1 MPVTAAR
8 MASMITPDPCASLCP
23 DFTVMATTLG
33 ATAAAVAVQ
42 FGLVAS
48 AWTTGPVSAP
58 RPRVDVFAVEE
69 ACEPSPSWTAA

>member
-1 MPVTAAR
+1 MWPL
-8 MASMITPDPCASLCP
+8 ASMITPEPCASLWP
-23 DFTVMATTLG
+23 DFTVIDTTLG

-58 RPRVDVFAVEE
+58 RPRVDVLAVEE
-69 ACEPSPSWTAA
+69 GCEPSSSWTAA